1 MSVIETSRM
10 SRIRTNAAAL
20 SAAQKPSRGTA
31 AYSRYVNRPL
41 GRRVAAV
48 AAAFG
53 VTPNQ
58 ATAVSATLS
67 FSGLLLLCLAEPGLG
82 VGVGVSALLAAGYV
96 MDSVDGQIA
105 RLTGTGSRSGEWL
118 DHTVDCFKTC
128 SFHLAVLISFFRFP
142 PVESDWALLVPV
154 GFQIVDMV
162 TFFGLIMMPLLRQGV
177 DASAPSADPPLENP
191 LRTWAILPTDYG
203 IFCWVFVLMG
213 WPALYFAGY
222 TALFAINAVVL
233 AVVLRKWWRELKAMD
248 R

>member
-1 MSVIETSRM
+1 MSRT
-10 SRIRTNAAAL
+10 SRIRSNVAAL

-67 FSGLLLLCLAEPGLG
+67 FSGLLLLCLADPSLG
-82 VGVGVSALLAAGYV
+82 VGIAVSLLLAGGYV

-128 SFHLAVLISFFRFP
+128 SFHLAVLISFYRFP
-142 PVESDWALLVPV
+142 PVEPEWALLVPV

-162 TFFGLIMMPLLRQGV
+162 TFFGLIMMPLLRQGTP
-177 DASAPSADPPLENP
+177 APSDDLTPENP

-213 WPALYFAGY
+213 WPTLYFAGY
-222 TALFAINAVVL
+222 TALFAINALVL
-233 AVVLRKWWRELKAMD
+233 VVVLRKWWRELKAMD